1 MNSMNNLPPGV
12 EAWQIPGN
20 RPDGAKRGCSL
31 SREPHC
37 SAKDQFEYSIRNM
50 IEREMRRR
58 KTGRIHVL
66 HHVVRVV
73 NELNTLPD
81 HHWRMV
87 PNDKHEARP

>member
-1 MNSMNNLPPGV
+1 MASCEKCGRTYGGLSAVGTCPECMNPAPL
-12 EAWQIPGN
+12 AIPSTVG
-20 RPDGAKRGCSL
+20 
-31 SREPHC
+31 

-87 PNDKHEARP
+87 PNH